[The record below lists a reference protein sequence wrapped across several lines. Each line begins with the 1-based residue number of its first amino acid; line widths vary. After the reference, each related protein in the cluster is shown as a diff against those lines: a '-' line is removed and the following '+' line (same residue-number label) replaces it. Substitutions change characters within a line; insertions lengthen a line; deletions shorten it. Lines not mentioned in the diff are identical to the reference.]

1 MGSYADHFKNLTKQ
15 VMEKTRLEKEK
26 QMEEK
31 EDYQPQIKP
40 KEDQFK
46 PLSEIKPKIDNNI
59 DLINI
64 DKLIPF
70 KDHPFKLYD
79 KEKQQEM
86 VESIKSQGVIIP
98 IIARIHPTEKGC
110 YEILSGHNRTN
121 CGKLAGLTTIPTVIK
136 NVNDIEASII
146 VTESNYLQR
155 SLSDMKPSEIGK
167 SLQLHYH
174 AIKQQGKRTDLIKEI
189 EDICNGKDDDNET
202 DLTSR
207 PVVAKLNKRN
217 IQRYIRLNY
226 LNNYLVELVDIGDIK
241 IRPAV
246 DISFLSTEHQAILVS
261 VLQTSNYKID
271 MNKALKLKEYSRED
285 KLTEDTTRYILSG
298 AVFDKKEKNITSI
311 KLPIKK
317 INQYIDFENKTS
329 KEIQEYIIDALK
341 EYTPPKEKQLKNFKG
356 QINIIQEELDE

>member
-31 EDYQPQIKP
+31 EDSQPKIEP

-46 PLSEIKPKIDNNI
+46 PLSEIKPKIDNDI

-86 VESIKSQGVIIP
+86 VESIKGQGVIIP

-110 YEILSGHNRTN
+110 YEILSGHNRTH
-121 CGKLAGLTTIPTVIK
+121 CSSVAGLTTIPTVIK

-174 AIKQQGKRTDLIKEI
+174 AIKQQGKRTDLIKEM
-189 EDICNGKDDDNET
+189 EDICNGKGDEIT
-202 DLTSR
+202 LA
-207 PVVAKLNKRN
+207 PVEPKLNISSKAN
-217 IQRYIRLNY
+217 IKRYIRLNY

-246 DISFLSTEHQAILVS
+246 DISFLSSEHQDILVS

-317 INQYIDFENKTS
+317 INQYIDFENKTF

-341 EYTPPKEKQLKNFKG
+341 EYTPPKEKQLQNFKG